1 MHFRGKSQPKSTP
14 GTLDRFQA
22 KSLSG
27 LGKFWCEPLTLAAP
41 RPYSGGEWEKVG

>member
-1 MHFRGKSQPKSTP
+1 MNKAFASPIA
-14 GTLDRFQA
+14 LDRLQA

-27 LGKFWCEPLTLAAP
+27 LGNFCCEPLTLAAP